1 MFVSVCFCRSAGL
14 AHPHL
19 SVIVLLK
26 NCAAEA
32 AKTRTIREWG
42 FQVKHCSGDISGENG
57 ITLAEKEILFW
68 EKRTKAGEKAL
79 RGRLKT
85 FAPHIQPI
93 VILI

>member
-1 MFVSVCFCRSAGL
+1 MGL

-32 AKTRTIREWG
+32 AKTRTIRERE
-42 FQVKHCSGDISGENG
+42 FQVKPCSRDISGENG

-68 EKRTKAGEKAL
+68 KNGQRQVKGFKRPSEKRFFH
-79 RGRLKT
+79 
-85 FAPHIQPI
+85 FAR
-93 VILI
+93 

>member
-1 MFVSVCFCRSAGL
+1 
-14 AHPHL
+14 
-19 SVIVLLK
+19 VLLK

>member
-1 MFVSVCFCRSAGL
+1 MFVSVCFCRSVGL

-32 AKTRTIREWG
+32 AKTRTIREQE

-57 ITLAEKEILFW
+57 IALAEKEILFW
-68 EKRTKAGEKAL
+68 KKRAKAGE
-79 RGRLKT
+79 RL
-85 FAPHIQPI
+85 
-93 VILI
+93 

>member
-1 MFVSVCFCRSAGL
+1 MFVSVCFCRSVGL

-32 AKTRTIREWG
+32 AKTRTIREQE

-57 ITLAEKEILFW
+57 IALAEKEILLK
-68 EKRTKAGEKAL
+68 EKQAYN
-79 RGRLKT
+79 
-85 FAPHIQPI
+85 PPI
-93 VILI
+93 GLPVFLIFTRKESTS